1 MGYKY
6 SPGAYRMEFDDGP
19 LTGLVITLR
28 QAGGDALHAIEQLP
42 PVVDDRLEPL
52 WPCLTVLAESIIGW
66 NMTESGS
73 PVPASAREFLR
84 RDKGFLFAVLGR
96 WVTDV
101 RSALARA
108 VEQSQPVPVEPGFDP
123 SDIPVTILSSVP
135 SEPPEPA
142 SAAAKPAPRKRAP
155 RKRPTVVADSA
166 EAI

>member
-1 MGYKY
+1 MGYEY
-6 SPGAYRMEFDDGP
+6 SPGLYRMEFDDGP

-66 NMTESGS
+66 NMTEGGAS
-73 PVPASAREFLR
+73 VPANAREFLR

-101 RSALARA
+101 RSALAKA
-108 VEQSQPVPVEPGFDP
+108 VEQSQPAPVETGFDP
-123 SDIPVTILSSVP
+123 SDIPVTELSVVP
-135 SEPPEPA
+135 APVA
-142 SAAAKPAPRKRAP
+142 VRAPRKRAP
-155 RKRPTVVADSA
+155 RKRATVVADSA